1 LSISAKLRIT
11 SDKVIVEI
19 PDKNLYL
26 EKPNVIFFDSQP
38 NLPLGIGEYREK
50 IEKDILEREK
60 SIPENLRFGTSFQYD
75 DEAAGFFDSMV
86 IEYYLAL
93 LYYSKQPFPIS
104 IGTVDFDFQIE
115 TYSRWSEKRRLK
127 FEYDLQSQLHAR
139 LIKING
145 AEKETPIWKRR
156 TEKFIRFFLITVI
169 PLGLF
174 YFLAQKS
181 SSIIELLGAGLVVGL
196 SFFIGI
202 AVWVFITKQILPTS
216 YSQFVFEN
224 FRSGSLAQ
232 KLAKFVLSFQRQE

>member
-11 SDKVIVEI
+11 SDKVIIEI

-26 EKPNVIFFDSQP
+26 EKPNVIFYDSQP

-75 DEAAGFFDSMV
+75 DEAAGYFDSTV

-93 LYYSKQPFPIS
+93 MYYSKQPFPIQ

-145 AEKETPIWKRR
+145 
-156 TEKFIRFFLITVI
+156 TEKGISIWRRRAERLIWLLLITLI
-169 PLGLF
+169 PLGIF
-174 YFLAQKS
+174 FFLAEKS
-181 SSIIELLGAGLVVGL
+181 SSITELLGVGL
-196 SFFIGI
+196 IVGVSFFICVAI
-202 AVWVFITKQILPTS
+202 WVFIARRILPAS
-216 YSQFVFEN
+216 YSQFIFEN
-224 FRSGSLAQ
+224 LRSGSLAQ
-232 KLAKFVLSFQRQE
+232 KIAKLILSLERQG